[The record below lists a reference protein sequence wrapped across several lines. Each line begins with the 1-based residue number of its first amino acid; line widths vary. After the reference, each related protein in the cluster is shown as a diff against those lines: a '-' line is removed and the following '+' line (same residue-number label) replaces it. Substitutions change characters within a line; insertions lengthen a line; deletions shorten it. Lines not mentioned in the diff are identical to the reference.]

1 VQEAYGLVWV
11 RLVDDGPRALPVMEE
26 WSDPDYLQV
35 LPNAAD
41 AKKIQKKIDQLSA
54 AK

>member
-1 VQEAYGLVWV
+1 MLLAEAYEKKG
-11 RLVDDGPRALPVMEE
+11 DKEEALHYYKE
-26 WSDPDYLQV
+26 YLQV